1 MKPSS
6 PGVLFVG
13 SVCHSYSISLL
24 VIGSVQLICFFLIQ
38 FSGLWVSQKLS
49 ISSRLSNQLA
59 CNRSQYSLT
68 VFGFSSVTVEISP
81 FSFLILF
88 IWVFLSLVSLARCL
102 SISFTFSKNQL
113 LVFFIFFYCF
123 FEFLF
128 YCFPLWSLWFPS
140 CCWLWVSFVL
150 LFLILLGGRLSC
162 WFEIFLFFWGRPVLL
177 WTSL

>member
-68 VFGFSSVTVEISP
+68 VFGFSAVTMEISP
-81 FSFLILF
+81 FSFLLLF
-88 IWVFLSLVSLARCL
+88 LWVFSLLFLVRPARGL
-102 SISFTFSKNQL
+102 SILCSFSKSQLLSFVEFFL
-113 LVFFIFFYCF
+113 LVF
-123 FEFLF
+123 ESLF
-128 YCFPLWSLWFPS
+128 YWFPS
-140 CCWLWVSFVL
+140 FCWLQVLFVL
-150 LFLILLGGRLSC
+150 LFPLRLILLLY
-162 WFEIFLFFWGRPVLL
+162 FFYIIHLFFL
-177 WTSL
+177 